1 MERVRVN
8 ITLEQAIWEKF
19 SALVPNRKKSRII
32 NQLLKQEVDK
42 ITRKAEERALAVA
55 FREASKDK
63 ERMAVIAEWAQLDTE
78 GWD

>member
-19 SALVPNRKKSRII
+19 SALVPNRKKSHII
-32 NQLLKQEVDK
+32 NELLKQEVDK
-42 ITRKAEERALAVA
+42 ITRKAEERALAAA
-55 FREASKDK
+55 FKEASKDK